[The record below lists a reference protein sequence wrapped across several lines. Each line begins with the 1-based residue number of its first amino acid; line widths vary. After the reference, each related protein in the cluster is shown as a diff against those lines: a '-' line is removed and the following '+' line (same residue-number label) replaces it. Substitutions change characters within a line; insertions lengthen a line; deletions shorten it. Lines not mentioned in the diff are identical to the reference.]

1 MNILSAKSYEFEL
14 ITPLIM
20 TGAKKDKIEFRTQ
33 SIIGILRW
41 WFRFYKACEVE
52 NLGELKKIEDKIWGS
67 QEKAKEFWLK
77 IEKYPREE
85 RDYYAYLR
93 MNDKTRDKIKRPA
106 FKPENNTFSLSFKY
120 LGNFDSQGEIEKTL
134 KFLSTF
140 GGLGARWRR
149 GFSSVI
155 WNEVVLSGSNLDE
168 IIDKIKKILELNT
181 SKPDSADDGLDEFM
195 NLKNTSIYLVKP
207 ENKFW
212 DNWKNGINSLREEF
226 YRPLKKYLELR
237 EIKLSRTSPLI
248 IQIKKSG
255 DNNYFG
261 VLLLWKLWKR
271 FSECED
277 FIENCSRKRLFE
289 IKRIKT

>member
-1 MNILSAKSYEFEL
+1 MNVLSAKSYEFEL

-41 WFRFYKACEVE
+41 WFRFYKACEVKD
-52 NLGELKKIEDKIWGS
+52 LKKLKEVEEETWGS
-67 QEKAKEFWLK
+67 QKKAKKFWMR
-77 IEKYPREE
+77 IEKYPRET
-85 RDYYAYLR
+85 YLR
-93 MNDKTRDKIKRPA
+93 VSDGTKGKRIIKRLA

-120 LGNFDSQGEIEKTL
+120 VENFDKGSEVEKTI
-134 KFLSTF
+134 KFLSFF

-149 GFSSVI
+149 GFSSVM
-155 WNEVVLSGSNLDE
+155 WTEALFSGGNLDE
-168 IIDKIKKILELNT
+168 IIDEIKKILELNT
-181 SKPDSADDGLDEFM
+181 FRFVNNNDNNFDRFM
-195 NLKNTSIYLVKP
+195 NLRNTSIYLINPK
-207 ENKFW
+207 NKFW
-212 DNWKNGINSLREEF
+212 NSWTDAMDSLRDKF
-226 YRPLKKYLELR
+226 YRPLKKMLG
-237 EIKLSRTSPLI
+237 IKFGRTSPLV

-271 FSECED
+271 FSECEY
-277 FIENCSRKRLFE
+277 FIENCSRKRSFE